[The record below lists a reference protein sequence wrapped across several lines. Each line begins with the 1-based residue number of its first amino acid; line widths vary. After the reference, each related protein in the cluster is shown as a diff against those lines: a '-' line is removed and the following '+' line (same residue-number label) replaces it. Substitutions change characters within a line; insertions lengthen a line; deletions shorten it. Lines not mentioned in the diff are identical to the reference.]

1 MRKISLAGFKDPVRR
16 PRYIIWTGVVLLV
29 LVPVM
34 VVVLGASSS
43 RWFCAQACHKVQDDL
58 IRAYESGVHSEIS
71 CLACHE
77 PVNADPVTFM
87 LLKTKAL
94 KELYEAVTNTY
105 HFPLNPGS
113 ALALNEE
120 EMPASQCTQCHSK
133 NRVVT
138 PPSGILINH
147 KKHEDKEIWCTVCHN
162 RVAHPETSLTLELKT
177 PSDGKPNVK
186 HPDFTKMTACFRCH
200 DLEGKKDAPGACPT
214 CHTADFAL
222 KPPSHLENEFFP
234 KGHAELARADLETVK
249 EGAAEAEKLIEEGV
263 PKKMAEPVS
272 YCSTCH
278 IKSQFCQ
285 GCHGLDIPH
294 SEEFKTKSH
303 PQAVKTVFAKC
314 VMCHAPGTKGTPRVA
329 DMAFCNNCHHGTKV
343 DWTFD
348 KAVPWRSQHPKAV
361 SKNGVDACFV
371 TCHKPEF
378 CYACH
383 SKERPFPTSHRSAT
397 WKKPKNIDPRS
408 GDRAGHAK
416 AATADVKVCEIC
428 HGKGAP
434 NVPFCKACH
443 KVPIPHSD
451 QFKQFHAKTGRSDP
465 RVCANCHRW
474 RELCSNCHHE
484 GSSLTT
490 PWTSVHGKIVTA
502 NGSAACFVK
511 CHKKDTCVACH
522 NKRKV
527 IPSSHRARNWRNRT
541 SLNTKAQHP
550 VVFAKYA
557 EVCTYCH
564 GDGGT
569 SAKFCMSCHKL
580 AMPHPADWKD
590 VHKAQ
595 FQAKKVTKP
604 VCMNCHVQQFCDGC
618 HHTYTSTA
626 VTWRKYHQQVVK
638 RDGPAKCFDKCH
650 AETFCSHCHVRLIH

>member
-1 MRKISLAGFKDPVRR
+1 MSLERPSKQPRPRARKISLAGFKDPVRR

-77 PVNADPVTFM
+77 PVNADPITFM

-214 CHTADFAL
+214 CHTAKFVL
-222 KPPSHLENEFFP
+222 KPASHLRPGFWSRYGDS

-285 GCHGLDIPH
+285 RCHGVEMP
-294 SEEFKTKSH
+294 H
-303 PQAVKTVFAKC
+303 PQGWLKT
-314 VMCHAPGTKGTPRVA
+314 
-329 DMAFCNNCHHGTKV
+329 HG
-343 DWTFD
+343 
-348 KAVPWRSQHPKAV
+348 PI
-361 SKNGVDACFV
+361 G
-371 TCHKPEF
+371 
-378 CYACH
+378 
-383 SKERPFPTSHRSAT
+383 
-397 WKKPKNIDPRS
+397 KKSPS
-408 GDRAGHAK
+408 
-416 AATADVKVCEIC
+416 
-428 HGKGAP
+428 
-434 NVPFCKACH
+434 
-443 KVPIPHSD
+443 
-451 QFKQFHAKTGRSDP
+451 
-465 RVCANCHRW
+465 VCANCHAKNRASAAGT
-474 RELCSNCHHE
+474 EFCNACHHKQ
-484 GSSLTT
+484 GDPSI
-490 PWTSVHGKIVTA
+490 PWVRQHFIVVGRDGAAGCLRTSG
-502 NGSAACFVK
+502 G
-511 CHKKDTCVACH
+511 CH
-522 NKRKV
+522 N
-527 IPSSHRARNWRNRT
+527 PTFCAR
-541 SLNTKAQHP
+541 
-550 VVFAKYA
+550 
-557 EVCTYCH
+557 
-564 GDGGT
+564 
-569 SAKFCMSCHKL
+569 
-580 AMPHPADWKD
+580 
-590 VHKAQ
+590 
-595 FQAKKVTKP
+595 
-604 VCMNCHVQQFCDGC
+604 CHVN
-618 HHTYTSTA
+618 
-626 VTWRKYHQQVVK
+626 
-638 RDGPAKCFDKCH
+638 GP
-650 AETFCSHCHVRLIH
+650 